1 MSMNANAKGHRSNT
15 AAVGMPNSNGS
26 AWVKKDNEAPDQ
38 DKKQGKDDK
47 GQVDQDRMKIDQEE
61 KAEETTTVRV
71 KTKTEDG
78 GSQVASSS
86 TRYGRDAFLHYS
98 NDTIRMRHLL
108 GHDEEDAA
116 AAAANEDIQDHQEG
130 AEVEATKRKT
140 RISFELHDSAF
151 YEEWLG
157 PFQE

>member
-1 MSMNANAKGHRSNT
+1 MNAKGQGSNT

-26 AWVKKDNEAPDQ
+26 AGAKKDNDQ
-38 DKKQGKDDK
+38 ASDDKKQGKDDK

-61 KAEETTTVRV
+61 KEEETITVRV

-78 GSQVASSS
+78 GSQVASS
-86 TRYGRDAFLHYS
+86 TRNGRDAFLHYS

-108 GHDEEDAA
+108 GLDEEDAV
-116 AAAANEDIQDHQEG
+116 AANEDIRGHQEG
-130 AEVEATKRKT
+130 ADVEATKRKT
-140 RISFELHDSAF
+140 RISFELHYSAF